1 MVVERIFVPDSPW
14 FLQKA
19 LQVARQNAFACWLN
33 GNDYSYPQG
42 CFGWVLGWG
51 SASSKITL
59 EDFLSRQPEDRP
71 YMLGYLGYDHCQ
83 GSSETQGDTRPIF
96 LGFPEEALFVPE
108 VRIEKAEGGWHLF
121 SKNPGQSLK
130 EISCSTIWEPG
141 HLASFHFQH
150 LTKKTEYLKQV
161 ETVQERIREGDV
173 YELNLCQYLESDSD
187 PDGLSAYWQLN
198 KRSPMPFS
206 GWMMAN
212 EVELA
217 CGSPERFLRKK
228 ERELLT
234 QPIKGTAPR
243 GKNPEEDAEN
253 KKRLVNS
260 EKERAEN
267 MMIVD
272 LMRNDLARISETG
285 SVEVPE
291 IFGIYSFPG
300 VHQMISTVRSK
311 LLADVDFGD
320 IYKATFPMGSMTGAP
335 KQEVMYW
342 IRQLEPVRRGGYSG
356 CLGYWDGSG
365 DSDTNVLIRT
375 LFIHHGLKRCG
386 LAVGSAITIDSDPEQ
401 EWEECGT
408 KAGGILSLFGSS
420 WEETLEST

>member
-1 MVVERIFVPDSPW
+1 
-14 FLQKA
+14 
-19 LQVARQNAFACWLN
+19 
-33 GNDYSYPQG
+33 
-42 CFGWVLGWG
+42 
-51 SASSKITL
+51 
-59 EDFLSRQPEDRP
+59 
-71 YMLGYLGYDHCQ
+71 
-83 GSSETQGDTRPIF
+83 
-96 LGFPEEALFVPE
+96 
-108 VRIEKAEGGWHLF
+108 
-121 SKNPGQSLK
+121 
-130 EISCSTIWEPG
+130 
-141 HLASFHFQH
+141 
-150 LTKKTEYLKQV
+150 
-161 ETVQERIREGDV
+161 
-173 YELNLCQYLESDSD
+173 
-187 PDGLSAYWQLN
+187 
-198 KRSPMPFS
+198 MPFS

-217 CGSPERFLRKK
+217 CVSPERFLRKK